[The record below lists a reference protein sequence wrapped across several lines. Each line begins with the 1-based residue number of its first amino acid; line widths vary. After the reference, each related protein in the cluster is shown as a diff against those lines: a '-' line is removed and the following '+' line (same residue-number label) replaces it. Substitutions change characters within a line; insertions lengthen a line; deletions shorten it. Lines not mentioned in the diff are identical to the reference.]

1 MTVSERSF
9 CATPYGMPALVG
21 AGCEARWIRGA
32 RSGLHRLIRGI
43 RSIEVDG
50 SRASERNSPMVPEAV
65 SSSRRAQRGDLR
77 AFRAPRTIEQ
87 PEAIGARSVRYIA
100 SHHFDRGLML
110 GKGSRLMLEV
120 RSA

>member
-21 AGCEARWIRGA
+21 AGCEERRIRGA
-32 RSGLHRLIRGI
+32 RSG
-43 RSIEVDG
+43 
-50 SRASERNSPMVPEAV
+50 
-65 SSSRRAQRGDLR
+65 
-77 AFRAPRTIEQ
+77 APRTIEQ
-87 PEAIGARSVRYIA
+87 PGAIGARSVRYIA